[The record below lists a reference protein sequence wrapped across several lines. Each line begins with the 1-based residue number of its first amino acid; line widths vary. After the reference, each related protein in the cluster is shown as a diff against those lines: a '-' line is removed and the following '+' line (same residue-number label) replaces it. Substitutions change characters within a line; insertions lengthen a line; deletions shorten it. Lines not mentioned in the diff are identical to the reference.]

1 MRFMWMNFLESKIIR
16 EDMDNIF
23 LAGNYEALK
32 GKAVLVTGPYG
43 MLASYVMFFLLY
55 LNEIYDYKIEILSIS
70 RNTSKLEKR
79 FGTYTNQITN
89 INQSANESLDV
100 KCDYIIHAA
109 SLASPDVYEKYPV
122 DVALPNI
129 IGTYHLLELANK
141 YNARFLF
148 FSSSCVYGD
157 FKGEGRLVA
166 ESDFGSMDP
175 LSSHS
180 CYDESK
186 RAGEMLCLAY
196 YKQKGVSTVM
206 ARIAHNYGPTMD
218 IEGDPRVFA
227 SFVKNALAG
236 ENIEMKSDGS
246 ALRSFCYA
254 SDATAAYFRL
264 LLEGKAGEAY
274 NVCNTEQTVSIKELG
289 QIIADLGGVE
299 LIQMKRSATENYLQD
314 TSPDTLRYSNEKI
327 KELGA
332 TFDIDVKSGFSRILE
347 FYTEVGGGI
356 WR

>member
-1 MRFMWMNFLESKIIR
+1 MDFLENSIIR

-23 LAGNYEALK
+23 SAGNYERLK

-43 MLASYVMFFLLY
+43 MLASYVVFFLLY
-55 LNEIYDYKIEILSIS
+55 LNEEHDYDIKVISVS
-70 RNTSKLEKR
+70 RNTKMFNQR
-79 FGTYTNQITN
+79 FGVYAEKIHN
-89 INQSANESLDV
+89 INQSVNERLDV
-100 KCDYIIHAA
+100 PCDYIIHAA

-129 IGTYHLLELANK
+129 LGTYHLLELADRYK
-141 YNARFLF
+141 ARFLF
-148 FSSSCVYGD
+148 FSTSCVYGD
-157 FKGEGRLVA
+157 FKGEGRIVK

-186 RAGEMLCLAY
+186 RAGETLCGAY
-196 YKQKGVSTVM
+196 YKQKGVETVM

-218 IEGDPRVFA
+218 IEKDPRVFA
-227 SFVKNALAG
+227 SFIKNALAG

-246 ALRSFCYA
+246 AKRSFCYL
-254 SDATAAYFRL
+254 SDATTAYFKL
-264 LLEGKAGEAY
+264 LLDGKPGEAY

-289 QIIADLGGVE
+289 QIIAELGNVE
-299 LIQMKRSATENYLQD
+299 LIQVKRNEEENYLQD
-314 TSPDTLRYSNEKI
+314 TSPDMLLYSNEKV
-327 KELGA
+327 KELGVA
-332 TFDIDVKSGFSRILE
+332 FEVDIRSGFGRILE
-347 FYTEVGGGI
+347 FYKGVGKEV